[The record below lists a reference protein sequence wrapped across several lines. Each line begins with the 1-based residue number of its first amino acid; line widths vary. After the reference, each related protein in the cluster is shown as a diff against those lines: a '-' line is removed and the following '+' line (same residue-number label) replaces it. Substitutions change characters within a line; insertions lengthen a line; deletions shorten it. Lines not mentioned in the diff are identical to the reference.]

1 MTPSEWDDLLD
12 LWADDALPETLAAR
26 VEGRQVADTDFAREA
41 ALLRR
46 TVARLRNAPPAPPD
60 PWLTERVLS
69 RLLRE
74 HDDDALRRDA
84 VPPDYSPVLDIL
96 TA

>member
-12 LWADDALPETLAAR
+12 LWADDALPETLASR
-26 VEGRQVADTDFAREA
+26 VEGRQRADTNFAREA

-46 TVARLRNAPPAPPD
+46 TVARLKNAPAARPD
-60 PWLTERVLS
+60 PWLAERVLG

-74 HDDDALRRDA
+74 HDAA
-84 VPPDYSPVLDIL
+84 QSPAPAPDFSPVLDIL
-96 TA
+96 TP